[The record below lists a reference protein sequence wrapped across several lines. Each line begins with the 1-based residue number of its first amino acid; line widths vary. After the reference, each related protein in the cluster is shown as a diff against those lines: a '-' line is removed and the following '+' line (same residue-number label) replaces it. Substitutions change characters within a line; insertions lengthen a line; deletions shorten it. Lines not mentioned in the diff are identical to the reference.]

1 MQKAAQKA
9 EAAEIKKREKEKEK
23 WEKGKFA
30 LKSIVAHID
39 TKVVELGS
47 IGGRFCFSVCFSLS
61 PLSIIMHYNCLTW
74 LCCLSQVIC
83 YQGLRK
89 KVFPSEFHQIQL
101 KSLLCGQ

>member
-30 LKSIVAHID
+30 HKSIVAHID

-74 LCCLSQVIC
+74 LCCQVRSFAIKAC
-83 YQGLRK
+83 RK
-89 KVFPSEFHQIQL
+89 RSFLPSFI
-101 KSLLCGQ
+101 KSN